1 MRRILITARETGI
14 GKFRKGQVKSKK
26 IFQYFPYRTPL
37 NSITY
42 ETNEATD
49 SPKRNLDSPLAHNK
63 LTKQNSQSVVN
74 NVAGF
79 NKFPPHH
86 HHHQQQSHIPQPLY
100 TKSVTQPPTPQ
111 HYHHTQQLHQQIRKM
126 PSTISTTTTSGLGSN
141 FTNNTSG
148 ILSSSLGSHT
158 QPPTPSPR
166 RKISTSSFTEN
177 LEYSEQEDN
186 LPIDKAFAGFHLGG
200 QVGESGGVQQGA
212 FALQDYL
219 RNGPSFSNDGGA
231 YGAGAHRAG
240 YLGNFIQS
248 FLEVFK

>member
-1 MRRILITARETGI
+1 MLSPSLRTAL
-14 GKFRKGQVKSKK
+14 SS
-26 IFQYFPYRTPL
+26 L
-37 NSITY
+37 TY
-42 ETNEATD
+42 EPSDTPD
-49 SPKRNLDSPLAHNK
+49 SPRRKTDSPLAHNK
-63 LTKQNSQSVVN
+63 QTTKQSSQPLIDS
-74 NVAGF
+74 ATTAF
-79 NKFPPHH
+79 NKFP
-86 HHHQQQSHIPQPLY
+86 HHQQQSHIPQPQY

-111 HYHHTQQLHQQIRKM
+111 HYHHNAQLQTQIRKM

-186 LPIDKAFAGFHLGG
+186 LPIDKAFRGFHLGG
-200 QVGESGGVQQGA
+200 QVGVAGGGGMGVGPPA
-212 FALQDYL
+212 MYAPQDYL

-240 YLGNFIQS
+240 YLGKF
-248 FLEVFK
+248 F